1 LGAFFGCVLSHPI
14 FLPWKKP
21 CYPVNSVIE
30 SCCNKEKLVLLEY
43 KDRKAF
49 SMIYIFRKEMKK
61 WHTVLWVVF
70 AALALGSGLGMFVGR
85 RGADESVVGNVDG
98 KNIYF
103 NDYRRALKRIMAPY
117 MQLYGMSEDKLLNLL
132 SQFGN
137 LDEMAFNICVED
149 KLINDIQKKLK
160 IKIDKETFNSRLI
173 ESIPGNV
180 LDENG
185 KVNIETYHNYLKMLS
200 TNAVEYEKSKLSEFK
215 SEVVKRL
222 IANSY
227 TQPEFFT
234 REVFDQEYV
243 KKNFEIAEFGLDY
256 FLTQAKKITPDVKSL
271 EDFYAQNKENYRI
284 PDKYRAKYWE
294 LAVESYEKNI
304 EIDEQSIKSFYDKN
318 KSSLFRIAPKVK
330 VRKIL
335 IKKNKGV
342 QGKESGYKRAEEIHQ
357 KAKQAP
363 EKFAELAKQYSED
376 IQTSKNGG
384 VVDFFSKG
392 KYHSSFETAAFKL
405 KEPNQI
411 SDIIVTDD
419 GYEIVQLVERIKAI
433 EKPLEAVKSEI
444 VNSLRS
450 KRAVAVLQGELGI
463 MMHKARE
470 DASALDAFAKDHSLQ
485 GNETDWLT
493 EKDITDADVLGQI
506 SQRMFSTKKQ
516 ERALGYFKTTGK
528 YVIYKLI
535 DTQKSYLPNF
545 TVVKDSVLKDYYKN
559 NAIKLQLKAVS
570 QIKSDILNSQTTL
583 KDAATRV
590 GVNVVETGFI
600 KKGDKVQGFDE
611 KMPLISKMFV
621 ISDKKQVLQDSYEND
636 YYLVTLKAEQAD
648 DSQRFEDKKE
658 DIKNKENL
666 KESRKHA
673 NAFIASLLRNAK
685 IDMDKKVLSLHRNH
699 SKDI

>member
-1 LGAFFGCVLSHPI
+1 
-14 FLPWKKP
+14 
-21 CYPVNSVIE
+21 
-30 SCCNKEKLVLLEY
+30 
-43 KDRKAF
+43 
-49 SMIYIFRKEMKK
+49 MIYIFRKEMKK

-70 AALALGSGLGMFVGR
+70 AALALGSGFGLFVSRKG
-85 RGADESVVGNVDG
+85 GDESVVGSVDG
-98 KNIYF
+98 EKIYF

-132 SQFGN
+132 GQFGN

-149 KLINDIQKKLK
+149 KLINDIQRKFKVS
-160 IKIDKETFNSRLI
+160 IDKETFNSRLI

-200 TNAVEYEKSKLSEFK
+200 TNSAEYERSKKSEFK

-222 IANSY
+222 IACSY
-227 TQPEFFT
+227 FQPEFFT
-234 REVFDQEYV
+234 KEIFEQEYV
-243 KKNFEIAEFGLDY
+243 KKNFEIAEFDQDH
-256 FLTQAKKITPDVKSL
+256 FLTQAKKAAPDAKTL
-271 EDFYAQNKENYRI
+271 EDFYAQNKESYRV

-304 EIDEQSIKSFYDKN
+304 EIDEQSIKNFYEKN

-335 IKKNKGV
+335 IKKSKGV
-342 QGKESGYKRAEEIHQ
+342 QGKESGYKTAEEIHQ

-363 EKFAELAKQYSED
+363 EKFAELAKQYSQD
-376 IQTSKNGG
+376 TQTAKNGG

-392 KYHSSFETAAFKL
+392 KYDSAFETAAFKL

-411 SDIIVTDD
+411 SDIIVTSD
-419 GYEIVQLVERIKAI
+419 GYEIIQLVERIKAV
-433 EKPLEAVKSEI
+433 EKPLEAVKGEI

-450 KRAVAVLQGELGI
+450 KRGVAILQGELGI

-470 DASALDAFAKDHSLQ
+470 EASALDGFAKEHSLQ
-485 GNETDWLT
+485 GNETDWLA

-506 SQRMFSTKKQ
+506 AQRMFSTKKQ

-535 DTQKSYLPNF
+535 DTQKSYLPDF
-545 TVVKDSVLKDYYKN
+545 AAVKDIVLRDYYKN
-559 NAIKLQLKAVS
+559 RATQLQRKAVS
-570 QIKSDILNSQTTL
+570 QIKAEILNSQTTL
-583 KDAATRV
+583 KDAAIRE
-590 GVNVVETGFI
+590 GIKVVETGFI

-611 KMPLISKMFV
+611 KMPLINKMFV
-621 ISDKKQVLQDSYEND
+621 LSDKKQVLQDVYEND
-636 YYLVTLKAEQAD
+636 YYLVTLKAVLAEDMQL
-648 DSQRFEDKKE
+648 FESKKD
-658 DIKNKENL
+658 DIKNKESL

-685 IDMDKKVLSLHRNH
+685 IDMDKKVLSLHKNH

>member
-1 LGAFFGCVLSHPI
+1 
-14 FLPWKKP
+14 
-21 CYPVNSVIE
+21 
-30 SCCNKEKLVLLEY
+30 
-43 KDRKAF
+43 
-49 SMIYIFRKEMKK
+49 MIYIFRKEMKK
-61 WHTVLWVVF
+61 WHTVLWAVF
-70 AALALGSGLGMFVGR
+70 AALALGSGFGMFVSRKGS
-85 RGADESVVGNVDG
+85 DESVVGSVDG
-98 KNIYF
+98 KKIYF

-149 KLINDIQKKLK
+149 KLINDIQRKFK
-160 IKIDKETFNSRLI
+160 INIDKETFNSRLI

-200 TNAVEYEKSKLSEFK
+200 TNAAEYEKSKVAEFK

-222 IANSY
+222 ISNSY

-234 REVFDQEYV
+234 KEIFEQEYV
-243 KKNFEIAEFGLDY
+243 KKNFEIAEFSLDH
-256 FLTQAKKITPDVKSL
+256 FLTQARKVTPDTKSL
-271 EDFYAQNKENYRI
+271 QDFYAQNKESYRV

-304 EIDEQSIKSFYDKN
+304 EIDEQTIKNFYDKN

-342 QGKESGYKRAEEIHQ
+342 QGTESGYKKAEEIHQ
-357 KAKQAP
+357 KAKLAP
-363 EKFAELAKQYSED
+363 EKFAELAKQYSQD
-376 IQTSKNGG
+376 TQTAKNGG

-392 KYHSSFETAAFKL
+392 KHGSAFEIAAFKL

-411 SDIIVTDD
+411 SDIIITDD
-419 GYEIVQLVERIKAI
+419 GYEIIQLVERIKAI
-433 EKPLEAVKSEI
+433 EKPLETVKSEI

-450 KRAVAVLQGELGI
+450 KRSVAILQGELGI

-470 DASALDAFAKDHSLQ
+470 DANALDGFAKEHSLQ
-485 GNETDWLT
+485 ANETDWLA
-493 EKDITDADVLGQI
+493 EKDMTDADILGQI
-506 SQRMFSTKKQ
+506 AQRMFSTKKQ

-528 YVIYKLI
+528 YVIYRLI
-535 DTQKSYLPNF
+535 DTQKSYLPDF
-545 TVVKDSVLKDYYKN
+545 TVVKDLVLKDYYKN
-559 NAIKLQLKAVS
+559 LATQLQRKAVS
-570 QIKSDILNSQTTL
+570 QIKTDILNSQTTL
-583 KDAATRV
+583 KDAATRE
-590 GVNVVETGFI
+590 GVKVIETGLI

-611 KMPLISKMFV
+611 KMPLISKMFI
-621 ISDKKQVLQDSYEND
+621 ISDKKQILHDFYEND
-636 YYLVTLKAEQAD
+636 YYLVTLKAVQQD
-648 DSQRFEDKKE
+648 DLQRFEDKKE

-685 IDMDKKVLSLHRNH
+685 IDMDKKVLSLHKNY